1 VARPQPL
8 PPAERTV
15 GQLVA
20 ETLRLYGDKPLAAL
34 VLGVPAAVVDTALS
48 NVTRTTALWL
58 APLAG
63 ALLLTLSYVG
73 AVLIAS
79 GVRPERRFLV
89 TAYVAGALVFVPF
102 PFLSTAF
109 ILPGLAWL
117 AFIGLAVPAAA
128 LERLELRDAFR
139 RGVQLARADYVHAL
153 GSLATLAIVVFL
165 TRTMLAVM
173 LRGFGDAT
181 IVAATFLADVVITP
195 VLFLGA
201 ALLYFDQEARVGE
214 SRRAKR
220 VRRRSGADL
229 HPADDADRAG
239 RPDAEVQP

>member
-1 VARPQPL
+1 MARPQPL

-34 VLGVPAAVVDTALS
+34 ALGIPAGIVDTSLS
-48 NVTRTTALWL
+48 NVSRATALWL

-63 ALLLTLSYVG
+63 SLLLTVSYVG
-73 AVLIAS
+73 AVVIAS
-79 GVRPERRFLV
+79 GDRPDRRVLL
-89 TAYVAGALVFVPF
+89 TAYAAGALVFIPF
-102 PFLSTAF
+102 PFLATAF

-117 AFIGLAVPAAA
+117 AFIGLSVPAAA
-128 LERLELRDAFR
+128 IERLDLRGAFR
-139 RGVQLARADYVHAL
+139 RGIRLARADYVHAL

-165 TRTMLAVM
+165 TRTMLAVL

-201 ALLYFDQEARVGE
+201 ALLYFDQEARVEE
-214 SRRAKR
+214 SRGAKR
-220 VRRRSGADL
+220 VRRRSRADV
-229 HPADDADRAG
+229 HHADDAHRAG
-239 RPDAEVQP
+239 RPDA